1 MKFKI
6 RSGRKT
12 VEIAE
17 NIIDRAVNYI
27 DPVRGA
33 RRLKSRMA
41 MALSGM
47 YSGASTSRRALSE
60 WKPQDSDPDSTL
72 QFDLSYLR
80 QRSRDMIRNMPLAV
94 GAINTV
100 CTNVVGSGLQLQAR
114 VDRGILNLTDE
125 QADAWESKTESEW
138 SLFWDTCEVDAARM
152 LNGASLTELA
162 FRQVLENGESFI
174 NLPRIPRGNTPYNL
188 KLQLIESDRIC
199 NANNIGDTDTLFMG
213 IQKDSY
219 GAPVAYHVCNQFQ
232 YATITQ
238 KPISWQIIP
247 AYGSKT
253 GLKNIIHLFR
263 QLRPGQTRGIPYL
276 APVIESLKQI
286 GRYTESELMAAV
298 ISGMLTV
305 FIKTESGESV
315 FDTADLGAETG
326 ATSSDKDVKL
336 APGAIIDL
344 AKGEDI
350 ATVNPTRPNAA
361 FDPFVQAILRQIGVA
376 LELPFEVLIKHFT
389 ASYSAARSALLEA
402 WKFFNG
408 RRQWLAQ
415 NFCQQIYE
423 VWLYEAV
430 ASGRISAPG
439 YFTNPLIRKAYAT
452 AEWVGPAQGQIDPVK
467 EASAAGKRLE
477 LGLSTRA
484 QETSAIGGDWDAN
497 VAQIKKERKQMID
510 AGIDPDAGIGA
521 RGQRPAQNVINNLP
535 VDDNKDGGDN
545 EDS

>member
-1 MKFKI
+1 MIFKV
-6 RSGRKT
+6 RVGRKT

-17 NIIDRAVNYI
+17 NIIDRVVNYI

-47 YSGASTSRRALSE
+47 YFGASNFRRALSE

-72 QFDLSYLR
+72 QYDLSYLR
-80 QRSRDMIRNMPLAV
+80 QRSRDMIRNMPLAT

-100 CTNVVGSGLQLQAR
+100 CTNIVGSGLRLQAR
-114 VDRGILNLTDE
+114 IDRSILKLTDE
-125 QADAWESKTESEW
+125 QADVWESKTESEW
-138 SLFWDTCEVDAARM
+138 SLFWDTCEVDAART
-152 LNGASLTELA
+152 LDGASLTELA

-174 NLPRIPRGNTPYNL
+174 NLPRIRRGNTPYDL

-253 GLKNIIHLFR
+253 GLKNIIHLYR

-286 GRYTESELMAAV
+286 GRYTESELMASV
-298 ISGMLTV
+298 ISSMLTV
-305 FIKTESGESV
+305 FIKTEAGESM
-315 FDTADLGAETG
+315 FDTSELGVETG
-326 ATSSDKDVKL
+326 ASSSDKDVKL

-350 ATVNPTRPNAA
+350 ETVNPARPNSS

-402 WKFFNG
+402 WKFFNA

-415 NFCQQIYE
+415 NLCQQIYD

-430 ASGRISAPG
+430 ATGRISAPG
-439 YFTNPLIRKAYAT
+439 FFSSPLIRKAYST
-452 AEWVGPAQGQIDPVK
+452 AEWIGPAPGQIDPIK
-467 EASAAGKRLE
+467 EVTAAEKRLE
-477 LGLSTRA
+477 LGLSTRS
-484 QETSAIGGDWDAN
+484 QETAAIGGDWDAN
-497 VAQIKKERKQMID
+497 ITQIKKERKQMID
-510 AGIDPDAGIGA
+510 AGINPEAKIGIKK
-521 RGQRPAQNVINNLP
+521 QSQTSVMDNNIQ
-535 VDDNKDGGDN
+535 DDDGGKDN
-545 EDS
+545 ENS